1 MKSSRLVLA
10 VAGMLASSGVAH
22 AITQVTPF
30 VFANGSTFIA
40 CIATNGEKKAATIDI
55 TGYAEDGTL
64 LGVRSDTCVLGDVP
78 PGGSCYVLF
87 NEDQDVSC
95 KFDGPGKVRAYAEI
109 MAWAGGRLVGT
120 IPATK

>member
-1 MKSSRLVLA
+1 MNSSRLILA
-10 VAGMLASSGVAH
+10 LAGLLTSSSVAH

-40 CIATNGEKKAATIDI
+40 CIATNGEKKAMTIDN
-55 TGYAEDGTL
+55 TGHAEDGTL
-64 LGVRSDTCVLGDVP
+64 LSVRSDTCVLGDVP
-78 PGGSCYVLF
+78 PGGTCYVLF

-95 KFDGPGKVRAYAEI
+95 KFDGPGKMRAYAEI
-109 MAWAGGRLVGT
+109 MEWAGGRLVGT